1 MCNRVNYDSSHGRSV
16 QVSQGSGS
24 DGRVW
29 GLGSGVWRTSTLVY
43 TMKQQGNEWGRPCQS
58 GGREGGAE
66 RGEAAQYLARVVTRS
81 ADVEAALAVLPQ
93 LDLENKL

>member
-1 MCNRVNYDSSHGRSV
+1 
-16 QVSQGSGS
+16 
-24 DGRVW
+24 
-29 GLGSGVWRTSTLVY
+29 
-43 TMKQQGNEWGRPCQS
+43 MKQQGNEWGRPCQS